1 MKNKGLVLVLAGAVI
16 FGLLAATSVSAYLR
30 NVRSNTNPNAMV
42 VAKVDIPLGARIIA
56 EQLTTVEVPKAA
68 TPDGT
73 YSKMDEVIGRITV
86 TKISAREPV
95 TSLRLAAMGA
105 TGGLSAVIPEG
116 FRAMTVKVDDE
127 TGIAGFLMPGTLVD
141 VLAVISVDN
150 NQGAISK
157 IVLQNIKVLA
167 NGQNMDQPKDERET
181 SSARTVTLQVTPDQS
196 EKLALASSEGKLRL
210 SLRNSVDQGDEKTTG
225 VTKRTIL
232 TGDRALPVPDIT
244 ATRTEAAP
252 PPRQVAT
259 SAPPPPRSNPAWD
272 LRRIEPRPTPPPQIA
287 PQEAPTPRASVEVFE
302 GGKKRTVV
310 FP

>member
-1 MKNKGLVLVLAGAVI
+1 MGNKKILFVLVGAIV
-16 FGLLAATSVSAYLR
+16 FGLLAATSVTGYLR
-30 NVRSNTNPNAMV
+30 NVRNNTNPNTMV

-73 YSKMDEVIGRITV
+73 YNKMDDVVGRISV
-86 TKISAREPV
+86 TKISAREPI
-95 TSLRLAAMGA
+95 TSSRLAPIGSS
-105 TGGLSAVIPEG
+105 GGLSAVIPEG

-141 VLAVISVDN
+141 VLAVINTDN

-167 NGQNMDQPKDERET
+167 NGQNLDQPKDEREAN
-181 SSARTVTLQVTPDQS
+181 SVRTVTLQVTPEQS

-210 SLRNSVDQGDEKTTG
+210 ALRNSIDQGDEQTNG
-225 VTKRTIL
+225 VSKRTIL
-232 TGDRALPVPDIT
+232 TGDRALPVPDAVT
-244 ATRTEAAP
+244 ARNEAAST
-252 PPRQVAT
+252 PRVT
-259 SAPPPPRSNPAWD
+259 NNVPPPRSNPAWD
-272 LRRIEPRPTPPPQIA
+272 LRPIA
-287 PQEAPTPRASVEVFE
+287 PQPAPPQPAPQTTPTPRAAVEVFE
-302 GGKKRTVV
+302 GGKKHTVV